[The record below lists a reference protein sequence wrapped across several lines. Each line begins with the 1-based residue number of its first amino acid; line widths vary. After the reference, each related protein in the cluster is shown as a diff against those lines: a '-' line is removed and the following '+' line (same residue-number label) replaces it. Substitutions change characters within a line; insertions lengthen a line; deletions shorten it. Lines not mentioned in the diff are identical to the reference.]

1 MATQKKNFVAKA
13 VDLYVDGFRSMTIGR
28 KLWLMIAITLAIF
41 FLVLK
46 LFFFPD
52 ILNENYA
59 TDAERADAVRSAL
72 QAAPD
77 TESPSGTPWTNLESQ

>member
-1 MATQKKNFVAKA
+1 
-13 VDLYVDGFRSMTIGR
+13 
-28 KLWLMIAITLAIF
+28 MIATISDSPI
-41 FLVLK
+41 VRG
-46 LFFFPD
+46 FPD

>member
-1 MATQKKNFVAKA
+1 
-13 VDLYVDGFRSMTIGR
+13 MTIGR
-28 KLWLMIAITLAIF
+28 KLLAYDRILAIF